1 MYWKESL
8 SENGSCYVCT
18 HQAWIE
24 LFTEIFSEWLLSAV
38 RTGLAPAGTFPV
50 QSTVLD
56 TINKTQKSFWIN
68 LRLQFEPSSVD
79 TQVHEKH
86 RAITLWHS
94 ELAGLAAALSVP
106 EHDPFNHVQ
115 RVLSTPFIFSL
126 VFPLFTC
133 YCDNWEVNEEKMAEC
148 CLDGAFC
155 WLPCICSLFL
165 SRTSQESKNLSEA
178 ERTFWTTL

>member
-1 MYWKESL
+1 MSIHTRP
-8 SENGSCYVCT
+8 GSN
-18 HQAWIE
+18 
-24 LFTEIFSEWLLSAV
+24 FTEIFSKWLLSAV
-38 RTGLAPAGTFPV
+38 RTGLAPAGTFAV

-68 LRLQFEPSSVD
+68 LRLQFEPSSVH

-94 ELAGLAAALSVP
+94 ELAGLAAALSCR
-106 EHDPFNHVQ
+106 NTI
-115 RVLSTPFIFSL
+115 LSTTFRESSL
-126 VFPLFTC
+126 LLLFFFLFFPLFTY
-133 YCDNWEVNEEKMAEC
+133 YCDNWEVNEDKMPEC

-155 WLPCICSLFL
+155 WLPCVCSLFL
-165 SRTSQESKNLSEA
+165 SCTSQESKNLSEA